1 MVGLLCL
8 PKTLWQKMH
17 KRACFILLELAMKTL
32 TRPQLLCFFE
42 AKLKKYKPLPKTI
55 GLSHFLEIYR
65 LRSTSGGNSRIWSG
79 KILYVAGQLK
89 GGKHN
94 RSAPA
99 IELQV
104 SGPSGTGAISKQVDE
119 ADATR
124 TPARGL
130 RLGVLGGWGHLCEGC
145 VFCFS

>member
-65 LRSTSGGNSRIWSG
+65 LRSTSGGNSRIWSSG
-79 KILYVAGQLK
+79 KILYVAVGQLK
-89 GGKHN
+89 GGKHGAPGFGPHQRRGSADLKAGGRGGCN
-94 RSAPA
+94 SDDRARSAA
-99 IELQV
+99 
-104 SGPSGTGAISKQVDE
+104 GCF
-119 ADATR
+119 R
-124 TPARGL
+124 
-130 RLGVLGGWGHLCEGC
+130 RLGP
-145 VFCFS
+145 FM